1 MADKRFALLIDSE
14 NISSKYIAVILGE
27 LSKYG
32 TTTYKRIYGDW
43 TDTKAS
49 RWKGKLLEH
58 SIVPIQ
64 QFANT
69 TGKNATDSAMI
80 IDAMD
85 ILYSNQVDGFCL
97 VSSDSDFTRLASRL
111 RESGMTVIGMGE
123 EKTPLSFRS
132 SCTIFTNLEVL
143 LEEDDKGEDM
153 ANGPDAE
160 KTPDMKMEEGLLGS
174 GPEKN
179 WPIISTIIGMISDNE
194 DKGRESSLGEIGNR
208 LLNKYPD
215 FDVRNFGYSSLS
227 RFIQDA
233 GVFDLKRAE
242 NSIIL
247 SVKSDD
253 KTKGEIVKYIKA
265 EVGKHGRKGI
275 GLNQLSNEL
284 HSRFRNFQVK
294 QYGYS
299 QFSKF
304 VQSLEGVEVYETD
317 QRQKMVRKSG
327 TARTK

>member
-1 MADKRFALLIDSE
+1 MTDKRFALLIDSD
-14 NISSKYIAVILGE
+14 NVSSKYISVILDE

-85 ILYSNQVDGFCL
+85 ILYSRQVDGFCL

-143 LEEDDKGEDM
+143 LEEEKSEEIAEESENTETTDK
-153 ANGPDAE
+153 
-160 KTPDMKMEEGLLGS
+160 KTDETKGDGGTDRS
-174 GPEKN
+174 RQ
-179 WPIISTIIGMISDNE
+179 IISTIIGMISDNE
-194 DKGRESSLGEIGNR
+194 DKGKEIG
-208 LLNKYPD
+208 
-215 FDVRNFGYSSLS
+215 
-227 RFIQDA
+227 
-233 GVFDLKRAE
+233 RAH
-242 NSIIL
+242 
-247 SVKSDD
+247 V
-253 KTKGEIVKYIKA
+253 
-265 EVGKHGRKGI
+265 
-275 GLNQLSNEL
+275 
-284 HSRFRNFQVK
+284 
-294 QYGYS
+294 
-299 QFSKF
+299 
-304 VQSLEGVEVYETD
+304 
-317 QRQKMVRKSG
+317 
-327 TARTK
+327 

>member
-1 MADKRFALLIDSE
+1 MTDKRFALLIDSD
-14 NISSKYIAVILGE
+14 NVSYKYISVILDE

-123 EKTPLSFRS
+123 GKTPLSFRS

-143 LEEDDKGEDM
+143 LEEEEKTEEIAGEAEGAEAAEKKQPEDKGDG
-153 ANGPDAE
+153 GPD
-160 KTPDMKMEEGLLGS
+160 GIRQ
-174 GPEKN
+174 
-179 WPIISTIIGMISDNE
+179 IISTIIGMISDNE
-194 DKGRESSLGEIGNR
+194 DKGKESSLGEIGNR

-227 RFIQDA
+227 RFLEDS
-233 GVFDLKRAE
+233 GVFDLKRVE
-242 NSIIL
+242 NTIIL

-253 KTKGEIVKYIKA
+253 KTKGEIIKYIKA
-265 EVGKHGRKGI
+265 EVAKHGKKGI
-275 GLNQLSNEL
+275 GINQLSNEI
-284 HSRFRNFQVK
+284 HSRFKNFRVK

-299 QFSKF
+299 QLSKF
-304 VQSLEGVEVYETD
+304 VQSMDGVEVYETD
-317 QRQKMVRKSG
+317 QRQKMARKCN
-327 TARTK
+327 K

>member
-1 MADKRFALLIDSE
+1 MTDKRFALLIDSD
-14 NISSKYIAVILGE
+14 NVSAKYISVILDE
-27 LSKYG
+27 MSKHG

-43 TDTKAS
+43 TDPKAS
-49 RWKGKLLEH
+49 RWKRKLLEH

-85 ILYSNQVDGFCL
+85 ILYSKQVDGFCL

-143 LEEDDKGEDM
+143 LEEEKGEDM
-153 ANGPDAE
+153 PEENEEIEITDKKTDAGKGDAGTDRNRE
-160 KTPDMKMEEGLLGS
+160 
-174 GPEKN
+174 
-179 WPIISTIIGMISDNE
+179 IVSTIIGMISDNE
-194 DKGRESSLGEIGNR
+194 DKGKEASLGEIGNR

-227 RFIQDA
+227 RFLEDTD
-233 GVFDLKRAE
+233 VFDLKRVE
-242 NSIIL
+242 NTIIL

-253 KTKGEIVKYIKA
+253 KTKGEIIKYIKA
-265 EVGKHGRKGI
+265 EVAKHGKKGI
-275 GLNQLSNEL
+275 GINQLSNEI
-284 HSRFRNFQVK
+284 HSRFKNFRVK

-299 QFSKF
+299 QLSKF
-304 VQSLEGVEVYETD
+304 VQSMDGVEVYETD
-317 QRQKMVRKSG
+317 QRQKMARKCG
-327 TARTK
+327 K

>member
-1 MADKRFALLIDSE
+1 MSDKRFALLIDSD
-14 NISSKYIAVILGE
+14 NISAKYISVILDE

-43 TDTKAS
+43 TDTKTS
-49 RWKGKLLEH
+49 RWKRKLLEH

-143 LEEDDKGEDM
+143 LEEEEKGGEI
-153 ANGPDAE
+153 AE
-160 KTPDMKMEEGLLGS
+160 ENHVSATPDKAPDEKDEEDELDRNR
-174 GPEKN
+174 E
-179 WPIISTIIGMISDNE
+179 IISTIIGMISDND
-194 DKGRESSLGEIGNR
+194 DKGKESSLGEIGNR

-215 FDVRNFGYSSLS
+215 FDVRSFGYSSLS
-227 RFIQDA
+227 RFLEDSA
-233 GVFDLKRAE
+233 VFDLKRVNNA
-242 NSIIL
+242 IIL

-253 KTKGEIVKYIKA
+253 KAKDEIIKYIMA

-275 GLNQLSNEL
+275 GINQLSNEI
-284 HSRFRNFQVK
+284 HSRFKDFRVK
-294 QYGYS
+294 RYGYS

-304 VQSLEGVEVYETD
+304 MQSLEGIEIYETD
-317 QRQKMVRKSG
+317 QHQKMARKYG
-327 TARTK
+327 K

>member
-1 MADKRFALLIDSE
+1 MTDKRFALLIDADNVSY
-14 NISSKYIAVILGE
+14 KYISVILDE

-123 EKTPLSFRS
+123 GKTPLSFRS

-143 LEEDDKGEDM
+143 LEEEEKAEEIAGEAEGAEAEEKKRPEDKG
-153 ANGPDAE
+153 NGGPDG
-160 KTPDMKMEEGLLGS
+160 TRQ
-174 GPEKN
+174 
-179 WPIISTIIGMISDNE
+179 IISTIIGMISDNE
-194 DKGRESSLGEIGNR
+194 DKGKESSLGEIGNR

-215 FDVRNFGYSSLS
+215 FDVRSFGYSSLS
-227 RFIQDA
+227 RFLEDS
-233 GVFDLKRAE
+233 GVFDLKRVE
-242 NSIIL
+242 NTIIL

-253 KTKGEIVKYIKA
+253 KTKGEIIKYIKA
-265 EVGKHGRKGI
+265 EVAKHGKKGI
-275 GLNQLSNEL
+275 GVNQLSNEI
-284 HSRFRNFQVK
+284 HSRFKNFRVK

-299 QFSKF
+299 QLSKF
-304 VQSLEGVEVYETD
+304 LQSMDGVEVYETD
-317 QRQKMVRKSG
+317 QRQKMARKCN
-327 TARTK
+327 K

>member
-1 MADKRFALLIDSE
+1 MTDKRFALLIDSD
-14 NISSKYIAVILGE
+14 NVSAKYISVILDE

-85 ILYSNQVDGFCL
+85 ILYGHQVDGFCL

-132 SCTIFTNLEVL
+132 SCSIFTNLEVL
-143 LEEDDKGEDM
+143 LEEEKGEEM
-153 ANGPDAE
+153 PE
-160 KTPDMKMEEGLLGS
+160 
-174 GPEKN
+174 GPEGAGESGKKDERAEDGAGTDRSSQ
-179 WPIISTIIGMISDNE
+179 IISTVIGMISDSE
-194 DKGRESSLGEIGNR
+194 DKGKELSLGEIGNR

-227 RFIQDA
+227 RFLEDYGI
-233 GVFDLKRAE
+233 FDLKRVE
-242 NSIIL
+242 NTIIL

-253 KTKGEIVKYIKA
+253 KTKGEIIKYIKT
-265 EVGKHGRKGI
+265 EVGKHGKKGI
-275 GLNQLSNEL
+275 GMNQLSNEL
-284 HSRFRNFQVK
+284 HSRFKDFRVK

-299 QFSKF
+299 QLSKF
-304 VQSLEGVEVYETD
+304 VQSIDGVEVYETD
-317 QRQKMVRKSG
+317 QRQKMARKCS
-327 TARTK
+327 R

>member
-1 MADKRFALLIDSE
+1 MTDKRFALLIDSD
-14 NISSKYIAVILGE
+14 NVSYKYISVILDE

-123 EKTPLSFRS
+123 GKTPLSFRS

-143 LEEDDKGEDM
+143 MEEEEKTEENAGETEGAEAMEDKG
-153 ANGPDAE
+153 NGGP
-160 KTPDMKMEEGLLGS
+160 GGS
-174 GPEKN
+174 RQ
-179 WPIISTIIGMISDNE
+179 IISAIIGMISDNE
-194 DKGRESSLGEIGNR
+194 DKGKESSLGEIGNR

-227 RFIQDA
+227 RFLEDS
-233 GVFDLKRAE
+233 GVFDLKRVE
-242 NSIIL
+242 NTIIL

-253 KTKGEIVKYIKA
+253 KTKGEIIKYIKA
-265 EVGKHGRKGI
+265 EVAKHGKKGI
-275 GLNQLSNEL
+275 GINQLSNEI
-284 HSRFRNFQVK
+284 HSRFKNFRVK

-299 QFSKF
+299 QLSKF
-304 VQSLEGVEVYETD
+304 VQSMDGVEVYETD
-317 QRQKMVRKSG
+317 QRQKMARKCN
-327 TARTK
+327 K